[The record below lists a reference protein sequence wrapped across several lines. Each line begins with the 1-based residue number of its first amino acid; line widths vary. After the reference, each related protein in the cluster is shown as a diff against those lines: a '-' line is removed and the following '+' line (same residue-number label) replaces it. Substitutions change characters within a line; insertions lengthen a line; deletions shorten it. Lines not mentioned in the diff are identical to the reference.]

1 MTNSHNLGLNIKKIH
16 HLAIIC
22 SDYAI
27 SKDFYVNKLGLKI
40 VKESFRA
47 ERNSFKLDL
56 AIGEHYVIELF
67 SFPNSPQRCSQPEAT
82 GLRHLAFEVA
92 NIEVSVAEL
101 QKLGVDCEAIRIDP
115 NTGKKFTFFADP
127 DNLPLELYEM

>member
-40 VKESFRA
+40 VKETFRE

-67 SFPNSPQRCSQPEAT
+67 SFPSPPQRCSQPEAA

-92 NIEVSVAEL
+92 NIEESVAEL
-101 QKLGVDCEAIRIDP
+101 HKLGVNCEAIRIDP